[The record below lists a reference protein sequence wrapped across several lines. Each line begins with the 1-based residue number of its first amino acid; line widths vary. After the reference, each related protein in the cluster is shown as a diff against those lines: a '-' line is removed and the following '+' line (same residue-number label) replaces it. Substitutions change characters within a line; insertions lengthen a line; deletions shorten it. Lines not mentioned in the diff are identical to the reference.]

1 MFKKILATA
10 VIGATLLSVQ
20 PAKADDMALAI
31 IGGVMGGFIINEAL
45 QPRVYVAPQPY
56 YRQEYIPPSVYYAP
70 PPPVYYRQ
78 PSCHTEYFYDNW
90 GNIRGH
96 RVCY

>member
-1 MFKKILATA
+1 MFKKFLATV
-10 VIGATLLSVQ
+10 VIGTTLMSVQ

-56 YRQEYIPPSVYYAP
+56 YRQEYIPPPVYYA

-90 GNIRGH
+90 GNVRGQ

>member
-1 MFKKILATA
+1 MFKKFLATV
-10 VIGATLLSVQ
+10 VIGTTLMSVQ

-45 QPRVYVAPQPY
+45 QPRVYVAPQTY
-56 YRQEYIPPSVYYAP
+56 YRQEYIPPPVYYA

-90 GNIRGH
+90 GNVRGQ

>member
-1 MFKKILATA
+1 MFKKFLATA
-10 VIGATLLSVQ
+10 IIGTTLMSVQ

-56 YRQEYIPPSVYYAP
+56 YRQEYIPPPVYYA

-90 GNIRGH
+90 GNVRGQ

>member
-10 VIGATLLSVQ
+10 IIGATLLSVQ

-56 YRQEYIPPSVYYAP
+56 YRQEYIPPPVYYA

-78 PSCHTEYFYDNW
+78 PSCHTEYFYDTW
-90 GNIRGH
+90 GNVRGQ